1 MVTLWM
7 ENGSLPTYLNRH
19 FDIDRCNMSV
29 HVCKGLVYLHSTG
42 LVHGDLKGQN
52 VLVSDQGVPMI
63 TDFGNAVL
71 QQGTLQFTETM
82 NAPQFT
88 PRWTAPE
95 LLDDGPKQ
103 SQEADVYALGM
114 TILEIITGKVP
125 YCEKTSIGAVM
136 KAIITGKIPARP
148 ESHIPSKS
156 QDGDALWSL
165 LEDCWASEPKER
177 PSSSDVS
184 QR

>member
-88 PRWTAPE
+88 PRWTVRMVECKRIMTTNGCCNQAPE

-114 TILEIITGKVP
+114 TILVK
-125 YCEKTSIGAVM
+125 
-136 KAIITGKIPARP
+136 
-148 ESHIPSKS
+148 
-156 QDGDALWSL
+156 
-165 LEDCWASEPKER
+165 
-177 PSSSDVS
+177 
-184 QR
+184 